1 MNTSIVSA
9 RLSVEIKHHVLQLGT
24 QTHKVCREEGKQLA
38 VITAGASSNLPRV
51 LAVQSAVGAEAP
63 SAPASGG
70 FLQGVPSLAADR
82 IVSLPLGTAAA
93 LANAKLPQEVWLTPS
108 GSWRRIPAV
117 A

>member
-1 MNTSIVSA
+1 MCYSWGHRHTKCA
-9 RLSVEIKHHVLQLGT
+9 
-24 QTHKVCREEGKQLA
+24 GKQLA
-38 VITAGASSNLPRV
+38 MITAGASSNLPRV
-51 LAVQSAVGAEAP
+51 LAVQSAIGAEAP

-70 FLQGVPSLAADR
+70 FLQGVPSLAAGR

-108 GSWRRIPAV
+108 GSWRRTPAV